1 MRGLG
6 ASHCVGLSWN
16 VRGIA
21 LADVGSFLE
30 TLLNELNWS
39 FLCIQ
44 ELTKAVAGA
53 PKEVGG
59 HRIFA
64 GPSTGGA
71 RVPAVVVHSRWDDY
85 IKGSM
90 VTGSAVGVELRLPIL
105 GHIFLSFVLT

>member
-1 MRGLG
+1 MRGYGLL
-6 ASHCVGLSWN
+6 HCIGLSWN

-21 LADVGSFLE
+21 LADLGSFLDVLQHE
-30 TLLNELNWS
+30 FNWS

-64 GPSTGGA
+64 CPSKGGREYRRLSLTADGTTTSRTALRLGA
-71 RVPAVVVHSRWDDY
+71 R
-85 IKGSM
+85 
-90 VTGSAVGVELRLPIL
+90 
-105 GHIFLSFVLT
+105 